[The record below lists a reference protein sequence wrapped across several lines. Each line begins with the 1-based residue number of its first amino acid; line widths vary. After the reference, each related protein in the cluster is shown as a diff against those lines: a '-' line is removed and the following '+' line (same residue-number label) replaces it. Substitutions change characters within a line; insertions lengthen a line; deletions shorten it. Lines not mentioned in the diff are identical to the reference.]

1 MVNGNTS
8 QRYTRGLEKLGLLGG
23 SEEAIF
29 AANAGVA
36 PDLSRYVVEF
46 AFGDLWS
53 RPGLDPR
60 VRQML
65 TIAALTSIGDTQ
77 RQLTFH
83 IRGALQIGVEPSEIV
98 EVILHCLAFAG
109 FPRVVNAVATAR
121 AVFDEQ
127 GVLPLPETAEP
138 DGPR

>member
-1 MVNGNTS
+1 MTNDSVS
-8 QRYTRGLEKLGLLGG
+8 KRYLRGLEKLRMLGG

-29 AANAGVA
+29 AANAGIA

-53 RPGLDPR
+53 RPGLDACQ
-60 VRQML
+60 RQML
-65 TIAALTSIGDTQ
+65 TIAALTSIGDTH
-77 RQLTFH
+77 RQLMFH
-83 IRGALQIGVEPSEIV
+83 IRGALQVGVEPSEIV

-121 AVFDEQ
+121 TVFEEH
-127 GVLPLPETAEP
+127 GLLPLPDTTKPE
-138 DGPR
+138 D